1 MDLDVRDSTE
11 PIFET
16 LNLSNDENPRLIKI
30 RPTLNE
36 EEKKDLKEL
45 LIEFQKVFAWS
56 YEDMS
61 GIDLEI
67 AQHHIDTHAHMVP
80 VKQKLRCM

>member
-30 RPTLNE
+30 RSTLNE